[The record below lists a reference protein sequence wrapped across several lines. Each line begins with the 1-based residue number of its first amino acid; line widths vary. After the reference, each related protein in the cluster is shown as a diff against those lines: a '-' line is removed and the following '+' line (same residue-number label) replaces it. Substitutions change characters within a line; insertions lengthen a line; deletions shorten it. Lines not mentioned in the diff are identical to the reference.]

1 MEHAFEFLI
10 QAPRIVKEVAP
21 MTWTYLQGPADGSV
35 FMEWQPAGGGMG
47 GGPGGQRPSRF
58 ASDGF
63 VWADAESAFT
73 LDVKG
78 YVSAS
83 VFFYP
88 FFSVGRTI
96 AYHLSILEVLVDW
109 GLRERAH
116 C

>member
-35 FMEWQPAGGGMG
+35 FMEWQPASGGMG
-47 GGPGGQRPSRF
+47 GGSGGQRPSRF

-83 VFFYP
+83 VFF
-88 FFSVGRTI
+88 FT
-96 AYHLSILEVLVDW
+96 LSSQ
-109 GLRERAH
+109 
-116 C
+116 